1 MENQLTGQ
9 VHYIGSVEQKTD
21 NFSVRSLILKINP
34 DGRYDQ
40 YIPMQA
46 SNANISKLDN
56 VLPGETLT
64 VHFNLKGQ
72 LGKHDATKAYANFDI
87 WKITKN

>member
-21 NFSVRSLILKINP
+21 NFSVRSFILKINP

-46 SNANISKLDN
+46 SNTNMSKLDGLN
-56 VLPGETLT
+56 VNDNVT
-64 VHFNLKGQ
+64 VSFNLKGQ
-72 LGKHDATKAYANFDI
+72 LGKQDATKAYANFDI
-87 WKITKN
+87 LKITKN

>member
-1 MENQLTGQ
+1 MENQLTGV
-9 VHYIGSVEQKTD
+9 VHYIGATEQKTD
-21 NFSVRSLILKINP
+21 NFSVRSLILRINP

-40 YIPMQA
+40 FIPMQA
-46 SNANISKLDN
+46 SNVKTALLDVLNVNDN
-56 VLPGETLT
+56 VT

-72 LGKHDATKAYANFDI
+72 LGKQDATKAYANIDI

>member
-46 SNANISKLDN
+46 SNIKTSLLDGISVGSN
-56 VLPGETLT
+56 VT

-72 LGKHDATKAYANFDI
+72 LGKQDATKAYANFDV

>member
-9 VHYIGSVEQKTD
+9 IHYIGSVEQKTD

-46 SNANISKLDN
+46 SNTNTSKLDALN
-56 VLPGETLT
+56 VNDNVT

-72 LGKHDATKAYANFDI
+72 LGKQDATKAYANFDI

>member
-46 SNANISKLDN
+46 SNIKTSLLDGISVGSN
-56 VLPGETLT
+56 VT

-72 LGKHDATKAYANFDI
+72 LGKQDATKAYANFDI

>member
-21 NFSVRSLILKINP
+21 NFSVRSLILKTDADTQYP
-34 DGRYDQ
+34 Q

-46 SNANISKLDN
+46 SNANMSKLDGLD
-56 VLPGETLT
+56 VGSMVT
-64 VHFNLKGQ
+64 VSFNLRGQ
-72 LGKHDATKAYANFDI
+72 LGKNDATKAYANFDI

>member
-21 NFSVRSLILKINP
+21 NFSVRSLILKIDAGSQYP
-34 DGRYDQ
+34 Q

-46 SNANISKLDN
+46 SNANIAKLDN

-72 LGKHDATKAYANFDI
+72 LGKQDSTKAYANFDI

>member
-21 NFSVRSLILKINP
+21 SFAVRSLILKIVADTQHP
-34 DGRYDQ
+34 Q

-46 SNANISKLDN
+46 SNANMSKLDGLD
-56 VLPGETLT
+56 VGST
-64 VHFNLKGQ
+64 VTVSFNLKGQ
-72 LGKHDATKAYANFDI
+72 LGKQDTTKAYANFDI